1 MLPGFATRLLLT
13 ALLAIAA
20 TAPVAAQQKL
30 GPGNPSCYQLHN
42 TLPFTILTHVI
53 LPSKARSV
61 ARLNSGET
69 QRHCLAGELF
79 PDNQVN
85 FRVVSGLGP
94 PLFSCMTTIDRT
106 IVVTGQKKPSGG
118 YEYDATCR
126 K

>member
-1 MLPGFATRLLLT
+1 MRFVALFAVLV
-13 ALLAIAA
+13 ASMIGPAA
-20 TAPVAAQQKL
+20 AQKL
-30 GPGNPSCYQLHN
+30 GPGNPSCYQIHN

-69 QRHCLAGELF
+69 QRHCLEGELF

-106 IVVTGQKKPSGG
+106 IVITGQKKSNGS
-118 YEYDATCR
+118 Y
-126 K
+126 